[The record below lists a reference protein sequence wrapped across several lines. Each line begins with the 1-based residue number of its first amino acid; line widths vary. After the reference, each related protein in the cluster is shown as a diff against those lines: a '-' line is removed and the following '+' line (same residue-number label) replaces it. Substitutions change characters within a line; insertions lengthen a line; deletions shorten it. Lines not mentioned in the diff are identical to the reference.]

1 MKLTSPIL
9 SIFSIICKLSPVL
22 DCPLFD
28 YIYKKLDHDHFDIDP
43 TDFKSLLN
51 LKGLDTTM
59 RNFVLK
65 LYHQKLIS
73 PAQRR
78 HIDRDQCDEDRT
90 GLCVSCNE
98 NATSFHLLF
107 ECENN
112 IRLLSKLEQLY
123 LNSNIINARNLLSKN
138 FGTDKFIS
146 KMYYLLFTVYAHCVN
161 STMTS
166 NKILSWPHLIFSF
179 NLTIKKITV
188 NNNRFKENIL
198 RKIEDNLISSSL
210 MHSLNRLA

>member
-1 MKLTSPIL
+1 MAEQTT
-9 SIFSIICKLSPVL
+9 VL
-22 DCPLFD
+22 DCPLFE
-28 YIYKKLDHDHFDIDP
+28 YIYKKLDHDHFDLDP
-43 TDFKSLLN
+43 TDFKSLLS

-78 HIDRDQCDEDRT
+78 HIDRAQSEEDRT

-123 LNSNIINARNLLSKN
+123 LNSNIINARNLLSN
-138 FGTDKFIS
+138 NLGNDRFIS
-146 KMYYLLFTVYAHCVN
+146 KMYYLLFTVYAQCVN

-188 NNNRFKENIL
+188 SNNRFKENIL
-198 RKIEDNLISSSL
+198 RKIEDNLISISL

>member
-1 MKLTSPIL
+1 MAEQTA
-9 SIFSIICKLSPVL
+9 VL

-28 YIYKKLDHDHFDIDP
+28 YFYKKLDNDYFDTDP
-43 TDFKSLLN
+43 SDFKRLLK

-59 RNFVLK
+59 KNFVLK

-78 HIDRDQCDEDRT
+78 HIDRDESDADRT

-98 NATSFHLLF
+98 NATTFHLLF

-112 IRLLSKLEQLY
+112 IRFLSKLEQLY
-123 LNSNIINARNLLSKN
+123 LNSNIINARNLLSNN
-138 FGTDKFIS
+138 FGSDKFMT

-161 STMTS
+161 LTMIS
-166 NKILSWPHLIFSF
+166 NKIMSWPHLIFSF

-188 NNNRFKENIL
+188 SNNPFKENIL
-198 RKIEDNLISSSL
+198 KKIEENLISASL
-210 MHSLNRLA
+210 LHALNRL